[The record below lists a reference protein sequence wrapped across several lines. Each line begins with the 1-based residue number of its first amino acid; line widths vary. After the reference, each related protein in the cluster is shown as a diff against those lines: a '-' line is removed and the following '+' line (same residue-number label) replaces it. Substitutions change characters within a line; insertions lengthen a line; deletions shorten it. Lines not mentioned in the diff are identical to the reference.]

1 MGKNVLK
8 YLFDGEINPSES
20 IEYSDSELKLYR
32 EMLSEEKTLL
42 RAKLS
47 EEALETLKNAD
58 NIHAEI
64 LKLYGYDCFVHGF
77 KLCARFLH
85 EALGETGSLSQNKDR

>member
-1 MGKNVLK
+1 MGKNILK
-8 YLFDGEINPSES
+8 HLFDGEINPSES
-20 IEYSDSELKLYR
+20 IEYSNSELKLYR
-32 EMLSEEKTLL
+32 EMLSEEKILL

-47 EEALETLKNAD
+47 EEALKTLKNVD

-85 EALGETGSLSQNKDR
+85 EALGETGSLSQN